1 MVLLYRRRD
10 GTTGER
16 RFMRSS
22 VFICCL
28 AILERRNAMPTE
40 SASQALS
47 ILRDGSQFQWY
58 VIPLFALVVYVY
70 AVEVER
76 RNWNLVFAGL
86 AFWGMD
92 WFNEIWNGL
101 VFHFTQ
107 VAPVW
112 GAPGKTAFLILIG
125 LNIEICFMFAIAG
138 ITFSKMLPADKKMK
152 VLGIPNRLL
161 FAVAGSIFCVF
172 VEVLLNAANALTW
185 DYSWWGAGAPWLIF
199 LIGYLPFFL
208 VAFWVHDMESV
219 RKKAITVG
227 SILGFDLLCLVVFAG
242 ILGWI

>member
-1 MVLLYRRRD
+1 
-10 GTTGER
+10 
-16 RFMRSS
+16 
-22 VFICCL
+22 
-28 AILERRNAMPTE
+28 MPTD
-40 SASQALS
+40 SALKALA

-92 WFNEIWNGL
+92 WFNEIWNAL
-101 VFHFTQ
+101 VFHFTNY
-107 VAPVW
+107 APVW

-138 ITFSKMLPADKKMK
+138 IGFGKMLPADKRAR

-161 FAVAGSIFCVF
+161 IAVLGSAFCVF
-172 VEVLLNAANALTW
+172 VEVLLNAIGALTW
-185 DYSWWGAGAPWLIF
+185 EYPWWNARAPWLIF
-199 LIGYLPFFL
+199 LVGYLPFFL
-208 VAFWVHDMESV
+208 VSFWVHDMEDI
-219 RKKAITVG
+219 RKKATVLG
-227 SILGFDLLCLVVFAG
+227 VIYGVDIVSILVFG
-242 ILGWI
+242 VILGWI